1 MKKIET
7 PYITIQH
14 LLREFSKALGTK
26 MLAAKEIDNAC
37 KHIEINPH
45 QLQELKK
52 QLIFRP
58 LSKHVNVYFA
68 DHVMEQIEVTFK
80 QYIDI
85 VKKVPLD
92 GVNAE
97 NAQQLIYR
105 HYMSIAVAFV
115 CREMLQGMRTTP
127 EKLANSGKTAMQL
140 VFDNLKSSSTWRE
153 SYEKET
159 KEQKDK
165 YRIWAKGEHSGLPD
179 ITGISAIGKSWA
191 DDRDWGVIKARL
203 VAARI
208 WDYFF
213 YRSGICD
220 LDIIRKMNVDQQFH
234 PLIESLQQLQ
244 RKEGEKY
251 HESASMAL
259 ELRKLLR
266 LRTPKSHED
275 EQKCQMLLEKLHL
288 FQSESD
294 ESYETTYFYHWMQA
308 RYHLYLGELDAAL
321 GNYKL
326 AYKQSIYRAG
336 ENVELIIKEAMFV
349 TARHK
354 RPDKVFLNK
363 LRSMGSLLNVD
374 ILPINQSDQIK
385 SKPVLLEPWEISA
398 YALLFE
404 SYFSKESF
412 FPEANYPELYTQRLG
427 LWLVDE
433 TKYKLDLSH
442 PNKMFRVGTSGMMI
456 KRMPQLVYFSIN
468 DDIQAIKSLIASGA
482 NVNKT
487 SESNESALLLAIQ
500 SMQVNLYPLNSMS
513 DELFKIIGNESHN
526 ESVLNLVTTKR
537 KLAVLGCAVQTG
549 RLDVVRKVVELGC
562 KIDLRHDTTS
572 ETPLFSALELIAR
585 HKRPNNRMELSK
597 QLWDNDQNLHSYMA
611 NAAGLVP
618 HDKIQLKIHLEAQ
631 RKDSNLLAIEEFIH
645 KKTIDNIHTYS
656 NVDELRE
663 IAKFLIENGAN
674 PNAKHN
680 TALHGFTPLMFSAE
694 LDEAELFYLMAQAG
708 GDINDSCVNPQNNE
722 RNSCIEIATNWR
734 SNSVLSLFKP
744 APARF

>member
-52 QLIFRP
+52 QLIHRP
-58 LSKHVNVYFA
+58 LSKYVNVYFA

-97 NAQQLIYR
+97 NVQQLIYR

-140 VFDNLKSSSTWRE
+140 VFDNLKSSSTWQE

-165 YRIWAKGEHSGLPD
+165 YRIWAKGEHSDLPD
-179 ITGISAIGKSWA
+179 ITGIAAIGKSWA

-234 PLIESLQQLQ
+234 SLIESLQLLQ

-259 ELRKLLR
+259 ELHKLLR

-275 EQKCQMLLEKLHL
+275 EQKCQMLLEKLYL

-308 RYHLYLGELDAAL
+308 RYHLHLGELDTAL
-321 GNYKL
+321 VSYKL
-326 AYKQSIYRAG
+326 AYEQSIYRSG
-336 ENVELIIKEAMFV
+336 ENTVCIIKEAILV
-349 TARHK
+349 ASRIP
-354 RPDKVFLNK
+354 RPDKSFINR
-363 LRSMGSLLNVD
+363 LRGMAVIFEFD
-374 ILPINQSDQIK
+374 ILPNLSSDQTKKKKELI
-385 SKPVLLEPWEISA
+385 EEWEVNA
-398 YALLFE
+398 YAHYFE
-404 SYFSKESF
+404 SYFTKDSF
-412 FPEANYPELYTQRLG
+412 FPRADYPEFYTQRYG
-427 LWLVDE
+427 TWLVDE
-433 TKYKLDLSH
+433 TKYKVNVSN
-442 PNKMFRVGTSGMMI
+442 PNKMFSVGEKGLMV
-456 KRMPQLVYFSIN
+456 KRMPQLVYFAMNGDESAVN
-468 DDIQAIKSLIASGA
+468 ALIEAGA
-482 NVNKT
+482 DVDKV
-487 SESNESALLLAIQ
+487 SKSNESALLMAVQ
-500 SMQVNLYPLNSMS
+500 AMQVNLLPLNSMR
-513 DELFKIIGNESHN
+513 DEMLKVIASKPHREKT
-526 ESVLNLVTTKR
+526 VNLVTTKR
-537 KLAVLGCAVQTG
+537 KLTALGCAVQTG
-549 RLDVVRKVVELGC
+549 RLDIVKAVVEMGA
-562 KIDLRHDTTS
+562 KVDQRHDTS
-572 ETPLFSALELIAR
+572 AETPLFTCIGLIIH
-585 HKRPNNRMELSK
+585 HKRPYIPSMLIELNKYS
-597 QLWDNDQNLHSYMA
+597 DQHLQSYMA
-611 NAAGLVP
+611 HAAGLVP
-618 HDKIQLKIHLEAQ
+618 HDKDQLKKIMASQDERQEFTKIENYCRKYLEG
-631 RKDSNLLAIEEFIH
+631 
-645 KKTIDNIHTYS
+645 NIRNRTS
-656 NVDELRE
+656 ITGFRE
-663 IAKFLIENGAN
+663 IAKYLIEKGAN
-674 PNAKHN
+674 TNAKHD
-680 TALHGFTPLMFSAE
+680 TALHGYTPLMLAAE
-694 LDEAELFYLMAQAG
+694 LDEADLFCLMAQAG

-722 RNSCIEIATNWR
+722 RKSCVEIATHWR
-734 SNSVLSLFKP
+734 SHSVLPLFKP
-744 APARF
+744 DPASF